1 MNNNAP
7 AILRALVVYAI
18 CVPLAIF
25 VGYTLANPFDFS
37 INGVWSLGT
46 LGILVAV
53 LASPLLLRWHYPL
66 LLFSWYSSVTFA
78 FLPGAPSLWLF
89 MVVVS
94 LSLSILERILN
105 NRTHFIR
112 VPQITWPLL
121 AMLGVVFLTAEM
133 TGGVGLKALGSSVY
147 GGKKYVFLVLSIFSY
162 FALTSRP
169 IPLNHARWFVTLFFL
184 GRATAAIGDFYPI
197 APSWLTP
204 LFYVFPPSAYDPNNP
219 FQIGVTR
226 LGGVGAAA
234 IGIYFWMLAK
244 YGVRGIFQSG
254 KPWRP
259 VLLLILFVLVFLGGF
274 RSALFLFVST
284 FILKFFMEGLHRT
297 PLLLVFGFI
306 GLMGCVALVPLA
318 HKLPYTFQRTLAF
331 LPLDLDAD
339 AKGSADDSWDWRVR
353 MWTALFPQ
361 VPKHLLLGE
370 GYAFSSE
377 EYDEM
382 MAGGVL
388 GTATGNFDAA
398 QNPLALAGDYHN
410 GMLAVILPFGIW
422 GVLVTFW
429 FLGAA
434 LKVMYCNFKYGD
446 PALHNVNG
454 LLLALFSIEA
464 ASFASCVG
472 GQSLAGEM
480 SMFISYLGLSI
491 ALNNGVCGPASQFA
505 RNQSEDQPV
514 KSFPHLRP
522 ALQR

>member
-1 MNNNAP
+1 MNSNAP
-7 AILRALVVYAI
+7 AILRALIVYAI

-25 VGYTLANPFDFS
+25 VGYTLANPLDYS
-37 INGVWSLGT
+37 SLGFFGV
-46 LGILVAV
+46 LLAI
-53 LASPLLLRWHYPL
+53 LASPILLRWHYPL

-78 FLPGAPSLWLF
+78 FLPGKPSLWLF
-89 MVVVS
+89 MTVVS

-105 NRTHFIR
+105 NRMHFIR

-121 AMLGVVFLTAEM
+121 VMLGVVFLTAEL
-133 TGGVGLKALGSSVY
+133 TGGFGLKALGSSVY

-169 IPLNHARWFVTLFFL
+169 IPLEKAKWFVALFFL

-197 APSWLTP
+197 APSWLNP
-204 LFYVFPPSAYDPNNP
+204 LFYIFPPSSYDPDNP
-219 FQIGVTR
+219 FVVGVTR
-226 LGGVGAAA
+226 LGGIGAAA
-234 IGIYFWMLAK
+234 LGLYFWMMAK
-244 YGVRGIFQSG
+244 YGIRGIFLSG

-259 VLLLILFVLVFLGGF
+259 ALLLVFFVLVFLGGF
-274 RSALFLFVST
+274 RTALFAFVLV
-284 FILKFFMEGLHRT
+284 FIMKFFMEGLHRT
-297 PLLLVFGFI
+297 PLILVFGLI

-331 LPLDLDAD
+331 LPLDLEAD
-339 AKGSADDSWDWRVR
+339 AKASADDSVDWRIR
-353 MWTALFPQ
+353 MWTALLPQ

-377 EYDEM
+377 EYNEM
-382 MAGGVL
+382 MSGGVL
-388 GTATGNFDAA
+388 GNTTGNFDAA

-422 GVLVTFW
+422 GVLVVYW

-434 LKVMYCNFKYGD
+434 LRVMYRNFKYGN
-446 PALHNVNG
+446 PALRNING
-454 LLLALFSIEA
+454 LLFILFFSEA
-464 ASFASCVG
+464 GSFASCFG

-480 SMFISYLGLSI
+480 STFISCLGLSI
-491 ALNNGVCGPASQFA
+491 ALNNGICAPGTQTAQ
-505 RNQSEDQPV
+505 NQNEDEAL
-514 KSFPHLRP
+514 KDFSHLRP

>member
-7 AILRALVVYAI
+7 AILRALIVYAI

-25 VGYTLANPFDFS
+25 VGYTLANPFDYSSVGIF
-37 INGVWSLGT
+37 GVL
-46 LGILVAV
+46 LAV

-105 NRTHFIR
+105 NRMHFIR
-112 VPQITWPLL
+112 APQITWPLL
-121 AMLGVVFLTAEM
+121 VMLGVVLLTAEM
-133 TGGVGLKALGSSVY
+133 TGGFGLRALGSSVY
-147 GGKKYVFLVLSIFSY
+147 GGKKYVFLVLSILSY

-169 IPLNHARWFVTLFFL
+169 IPLDKAKWFVALFFL
-184 GRATAAIGDFYPI
+184 GRVTAAIGDFYPV

-204 LFYVFPPSAYDPNNP
+204 LFYIFPPSAYDPNNP
-219 FQIGVTR
+219 FQLGVTR
-226 LGGVGAAA
+226 LGGVGAAV
-234 IGIYFWMLAK
+234 IGLYFWMLAK
-244 YGVRGIFQSG
+244 YGIRGIFLSG

-259 VLLLILFVLVFLGGF
+259 VLLLVLFVLVFLGGY
-274 RSALFLFVST
+274 RTALLLFVLS
-284 FILKFFMEGLHRT
+284 FIIKFFMEGLHRT
-297 PLLLVFGFI
+297 PLVLVFGLI

-339 AKGSADDSWDWRVR
+339 AKASADDSVDWRIR
-353 MWTALFPQ
+353 MWTALLPQ

-377 EYDEM
+377 VYDEM
-382 MAGGVL
+382 MGGGVL
-388 GTATGNFDAA
+388 GNVAGNFDAA
-398 QNPLALAGDYHN
+398 QNPLALSGDYHN
-410 GMLAVILPFGIW
+410 GMLAVVLPFGIW

-434 LKVMYCNFKYGD
+434 LNVMYRNFKYGN
-446 PALHNVNG
+446 PGLRNING
-454 LLLALFSIEA
+454 LLLTLFSIEA

-480 SMFISYLGLSI
+480 SAFISYLGLSI
-491 ALNNGVCGPASQFA
+491 ALNNGVCQPAGKPAPS
-505 RNQSEDQPV
+505 QSENEPA

-522 ALQR
+522 AWQR

>member
-1 MNNNAP
+1 
-7 AILRALVVYAI
+7 
-18 CVPLAIF
+18 
-25 VGYTLANPFDFS
+25 
-37 INGVWSLGT
+37 
-46 LGILVAV
+46 
-53 LASPLLLRWHYPL
+53 
-66 LLFSWYSSVTFA
+66 
-78 FLPGAPSLWLF
+78 
-89 MVVVS
+89 
-94 LSLSILERILN
+94 
-105 NRTHFIR
+105 
-112 VPQITWPLL
+112 
-121 AMLGVVFLTAEM
+121 
-133 TGGVGLKALGSSVY
+133 
-147 GGKKYVFLVLSIFSY
+147 
-162 FALTSRP
+162 
-169 IPLNHARWFVTLFFL
+169 
-184 GRATAAIGDFYPI
+184 
-197 APSWLTP
+197 
-204 LFYVFPPSAYDPNNP
+204 
-219 FQIGVTR
+219 
-226 LGGVGAAA
+226 
-234 IGIYFWMLAK
+234 
-244 YGVRGIFQSG
+244 
-254 KPWRP
+254 
-259 VLLLILFVLVFLGGF
+259 
-274 RSALFLFVST
+274 
-284 FILKFFMEGLHRT
+284 
-297 PLLLVFGFI
+297 
-306 GLMGCVALVPLA
+306 
-318 HKLPYTFQRTLAF
+318 
-331 LPLDLDAD
+331 
-339 AKGSADDSWDWRVR
+339 